1 MASVIFLLTVR
12 VNRDTCVTW
21 PYLIGLTFYC
31 NDIHCILKHNFEG
44 SCSLC
49 GAFDEPQLRGVLIP
63 METHQLLKS
72 IQVGSHIKVQDG
84 KYAGQTGVILERGV
98 LDGDH
103 VAVILTDSGGRE
115 ITVRFSHVQESSE
128 IS

>member
-1 MASVIFLLTVR
+1 MRGVALIVERMAPSGIV
-12 VNRDTCVTW
+12 
-21 PYLIGLTFYC
+21 YC
-31 NDIHCILKHNFEG
+31 R
-44 SCSLC
+44 
-49 GAFDEPQLRGVLIP
+49 AFDEPQLRGVLIP

-115 ITVRFSHVQESSE
+115 ITVRFSTYKSQVRSRKGLMRLRDMNFMTSYFCP
-128 IS
+128 